1 VWDGKRISV
10 IFPTY
15 NEKESIRAAIEEF
28 FATGV
33 VDEIVV
39 VNNNAAPGTHEE
51 VAKTAAREVFE
62 PRQGYGAAIQRGL
75 REATGDYLILAEPD
89 GTFEGRDVLKLL
101 AYAEDFQVVFGT
113 RTTSSL
119 IGQGANM
126 GLFLKWGNWAVAKLL
141 EFLFD
146 TTHFSDVGCTMRL
159 IHRDA
164 LAKISDGFTVAGS
177 HFGVEMMLLVVSR
190 GLTYIEIPVH
200 YRARVGQS
208 SVTGDPVKAV
218 GLGLRMILFILAY
231 RLRLARPP
239 SPRLAALTPV
249 ILLIVLALALEGVR
263 WIGGLVRSLNQR
275 TSTERGA
282 SRRV

>member
-1 VWDGKRISV
+1 MWDGKRISV

-15 NEKESIRAAIEEF
+15 NEKDSIRAAIEEF

-75 REATGDYLILAEPD
+75 REATGDYLIVAEPD
-89 GTFEGRDVLKLL
+89 GTFDGRDVRKLL
-101 AYAEDFQVVFGT
+101 AYADDFDVVFGT

-119 IGQGANM
+119 IGEGANM

-141 EFLFD
+141 EILFD

-159 IHRDA
+159 LKREA
-164 LAKISDGFTVAGS
+164 LAQIEDGFTVAGS
-177 HFGVEMMLLVVSR
+177 HFGLEMMLLVVSR
-190 GLTYIEIPVH
+190 GLRYIEIPVH

-218 GLGLRMILFILAY
+218 LLGLRMIAFILEW
-231 RLRLARPP
+231 RLRSARPP
-239 SPRLAALTPV
+239 SARLAALTPV
-249 ILLIVLALALEGVR
+249 VVLVLLALSLEGAR
-263 WIGGLVRSLNQR
+263 WISGLLRGFHGR
-275 TSTERGA
+275 T
-282 SRRV
+282 RRLSPRHRV

>member
-1 VWDGKRISV
+1 MWDGKRISV

-15 NEKESIRAAIEEF
+15 NEKDSIRAAIEEF

-75 REATGDYLILAEPD
+75 REATGDYLIVAEPD
-89 GTFEGRDVLKLL
+89 GTFDGRDVRKLL
-101 AYAEDFQVVFGT
+101 AYADDFDVVFGT

-119 IGQGANM
+119 IGEGANM

-141 EFLFD
+141 EILFD

-159 IHRDA
+159 LKREA
-164 LAKISDGFTVAGS
+164 LAQIEDGFTVAGS
-177 HFGVEMMLLVVSR
+177 HFGLEMMLLVVSR
-190 GLTYIEIPVH
+190 GLRYIEIPVH

-218 GLGLRMILFILAY
+218 LLGLRMIAFILEW

-239 SPRLAALTPV
+239 SARLAALTPV
-249 ILLIVLALALEGVR
+249 VVLVLLALSLEGAR
-263 WIGGLVRSLNQR
+263 WISGLLRGFHGRTRRLSPRQR
-275 TSTERGA
+275 
-282 SRRV
+282 V

>member
-1 VWDGKRISV
+1 MWDGKRISV

-15 NEKESIRAAIEEF
+15 NEKDSIRAAIEEF

-75 REATGDYLILAEPD
+75 REATGDYLIIAEPD
-89 GTFEGRDVLKLL
+89 GTFDGRDVRKLL
-101 AYAEDFQVVFGT
+101 AYAEDFDVVFGT

-119 IGQGANM
+119 IGEGANM
-126 GLFLKWGNWAVAKLL
+126 GLFLKWGNWAVAKLF
-141 EFLFD
+141 EILFD

-159 IHRDA
+159 LTREA
-164 LAKISDGFTVAGS
+164 LAKIQDGFTVDGS
-177 HFGVEMMLLVVSR
+177 HFGLEMMLLVVTR
-190 GLTYIEIPVH
+190 GLRYIEIPVH
-200 YRARVGQS
+200 YRARVGKS
-208 SVTGDPVKAV
+208 SVTGDPLKAV
-218 GLGLRMILFILAY
+218 LLGLRMILFILTW

-239 SPRLAALTPV
+239 SGRLALLLPLALL
-249 ILLIVLALALEGVR
+249 ILLAISSEGAR
-263 WIGGLVRSLNQR
+263 WISSL
-275 TSTERGA
+275 
-282 SRRV
+282 RRNLHHS